1 MLAENKNLILKDR
14 LTPQDIHE
22 LILNWDLDPS
32 IFTHPDSPVEI
43 ARFITLDSSKL
54 THGHLLVTF
63 NLQDINASIEQELVP
78 VFTIIDQ
85 SHLFIG
91 TTASFNDFNSQS
103 TDPIDLIF
111 ENLLWQIRNL
121 NQKLNDVKRKIDHLD
136 RAARKTTKTRELTQ
150 VTDLTRELV
159 YLKHTL
165 NDQTESLQ
173 RFGDYLEETR
183 LVSRARIESLLTEQ
197 LRLNKIIDVYTD
209 LLTSISGLFTAMMDS
224 HLNHLMKYL
233 DSAALI
239 LAIPGLISGI
249 WGMNIGGLP
258 GKDTDY
264 GFWILAFL
272 SVILTIGWG
281 IFLKKKK
288 YND

>member
-1 MLAENKNLILKDR
+1 
-14 LTPQDIHE
+14 
-22 LILNWDLDPS
+22 
-32 IFTHPDSPVEI
+32 
-43 ARFITLDSSKL
+43 
-54 THGHLLVTF
+54 
-63 NLQDINASIEQELVP
+63 
-78 VFTIIDQ
+78 
-85 SHLFIG
+85 
-91 TTASFNDFNSQS
+91 
-103 TDPIDLIF
+103 
-111 ENLLWQIRNL
+111 
-121 NQKLNDVKRKIDHLD
+121 
-136 RAARKTTKTRELTQ
+136 
-150 VTDLTRELV
+150 
-159 YLKHTL
+159 
-165 NDQTESLQ
+165 
-173 RFGDYLEETR
+173 
-183 LVSRARIESLLTEQ
+183 
-197 LRLNKIIDVYTD
+197 
-209 LLTSISGLFTAMMDS
+209 MMDS